1 MRNVTKFILL
11 WMVIFSGCS
20 VFPDDEQPSQFWP
33 FNQNK
38 KNKLAITTVSDN
50 RATYPSDEVPTFE
63 KFEITFDIENLS
75 AQNKQIPFDPNL
87 PNGLDPSNPD
97 HQGVSVDALFTPD
110 NWQTVYQQPAF
121 YYQHFDDQIKEDSDG
136 QMREWFYPTNT
147 FAWKVRFAP
156 DVAGTW
162 QYKLVAEDAGGYT
175 ETDPISFKVTA
186 SNQHGFIA
194 VSKSDPRY
202 FEFDSGEVFFPLGFN
217 RGPNL
222 EDPMLANAKAY
233 QMYQENGINLLR
245 VWISE
250 VYGSA
255 WLEWL
260 GGRNIYDG
268 YLPRTGLLPF
278 YDPVHDQFTM
288 SQRVDYE
295 PEGDSGWF
303 DACRFQFWD
312 NPEAVKPNTDYRL
325 RIKYWGQGI
334 SGPRDPAY
342 LEYGLDG
349 KIGGGWNNNCYESD
363 SSIVITN
370 YGQNTNDWAQLEGTW
385 NSAGNNF
392 LPRIY
397 IGLENVI
404 EGQAFIQSISL
415 QEDFGNGQ
423 FGPEILMEPSM
434 QYELYIPEQSA
445 YALDKVIALAEQND
459 LFLKL
464 VIHDKDD
471 KIYTKFNDDGTF
483 VYEQEDNQDGF
494 YGDGRIV
501 NKTRWLQQAWWRYL
515 QARWGYSTAIHSW
528 ELTNEGDPWNT
539 NHWALADELGKFMH
553 CRAFGID
560 VGNNDGD
567 ICSFDYPNSHLV
579 TTSFWH
585 SLPGEPFWASKDY
598 PNVDY
603 VDVHAYVSTGWLDN
617 PVYENDSASF
627 HLDYS
632 ADVRHN
638 INYFTEINGIA
649 TKPIIRGEVGIDF
662 INQHDENPDLALD
675 LNGVWL
681 HNLIWSSLDPGAMT
695 ELYWY
700 RDNIAAQPGPDG
712 LAGLYE
718 IYSYFQHFM
727 QGIPLNNG
735 NYHKVEVILSDPSLR
750 ATGQID
756 TTNNRAHLWIQNK
769 NHTWRNVVDGDEDLS
784 GLSGIVRINGF
795 TSNTNLDLEW
805 HEFTTEGTPSIVLD
819 FATTGPNGEL
829 ILTLPTNPDITDVG
843 IKIGD

>member
-1 MRNVTKFILL
+1 VLT
-11 WMVIFSGCS
+11 
-20 VFPDDEQPSQFWP
+20 
-33 FNQNK
+33 
-38 KNKLAITTVSDN
+38 
-50 RATYPSDEVPTFE
+50 
-63 KFEITFDIENLS
+63 
-75 AQNKQIPFDPNL
+75 
-87 PNGLDPSNPD
+87 
-97 HQGVSVDALFTPD
+97 
-110 NWQTVYQQPAF
+110 
-121 YYQHFDDQIKEDSDG
+121 
-136 QMREWFYPTNT
+136 
-147 FAWKVRFAP
+147 
-156 DVAGTW
+156 
-162 QYKLVAEDAGGYT
+162 
-175 ETDPISFKVTA
+175 
-186 SNQHGFIA
+186 
-194 VSKSDPRY
+194 
-202 FEFDSGEVFFPLGFN
+202 
-217 RGPNL
+217 
-222 EDPMLANAKAY
+222 NAKAY
-233 QMYQENGINLLR
+233 QIFQENGINLLR
-245 VWISE
+245 LWISG

-255 WLEWL
+255 WLEWV

-268 YLPRTGLLPF
+268 YLPRTGILPF
-278 YDPVHDQFTM
+278 YDPVRDQFTM
-288 SQRVDYE
+288 SQRLDYE

-312 NPEAVKPNTDYRL
+312 NPEAVKPDTDYRL

-334 SGPRDPAY
+334 SGPRDQAY
-342 LEYGLDG
+342 SEYGLVG
-349 KIGGGWNNNCYESD
+349 KIGVDWNNNCYESD
-363 SSIVITN
+363 SSNVITN

-385 NSAGNNF
+385 NSAENNF
-392 LPRIY
+392 LQRIY
-397 IGLENVI
+397 VGLENVK
-404 EGQAFIQSISL
+404 EGQAYIQSISL

-423 FGPEILMEPSM
+423 FGPEIIMEPSM

-445 YALDKVIALAEQND
+445 YALDKIIALAEQND
-459 LFLKL
+459 LFFKM

-483 VYEQEDNQDGF
+483 IYDQEDNQDGF
-494 YGDGRIV
+494 YGDGRNV

-539 NHWALADELGKFMH
+539 NHWVLADELGKFMR
-553 CRAFGID
+553 CRVFGID
-560 VGNNDGD
+560 VADNDGA
-567 ICSFDYPNSHLV
+567 ICAFDHPNSHLV

-617 PVYENDSASF
+617 PLYENDSASF

-632 ADVRHN
+632 ADVRRN
-638 INYFTEINGIA
+638 IDYFTELNGIP
-649 TKPIIRGEVGIDF
+649 TKPVIRGEVGIDF
-662 INQHDENPDLALD
+662 LNQHDENPDLALD